1 MSGKNAINAIVD
13 LDGTIYRG
21 DRLLDYAK
29 PFFGALEQNGIG
41 YKLFTNCSRRTP
53 AELAADLRGMG
64 LDARESDIVTT
75 GCIARS
81 YIRGA
86 GESAMKAA
94 AGSAMGTARGS
105 AMEATAESAMEAAG
119 GAGGAA
125 AWETARAKIGGR
137 ALVYAIGSDSFK
149 RRIKADNAE
158 LAENPGL
165 VADYAVVGFC
175 TDFTYGDLSRAMW
188 HIDGGARFIATNLDE
203 TIPFGRGAVPHT
215 GAICAFLERASGQ
228 KPINLGKPSRL
239 AGEYF
244 RGVFG
249 QKRVFVVGDRIDT
262 DMLFAEN
269 NGFAGCLVLTGIA
282 TRRDAESLERRSFD
296 IFADL
301 RGLSEFLAR
310 HSEG

>member
-1 MSGKNAINAIVD
+1 MPALSCKNAINAIVD

-29 PFFGALEQNGIG
+29 PFFWGLEQNGIG
-41 YKLFTNCSRRTP
+41 YKLFTNCSRRSP

-64 LDARESDIVTT
+64 LDAQESDIVTT

-86 GESAMKAA
+86 GALE
-94 AGSAMGTARGS
+94 TPRGKS
-105 AMEATAESAMEAAG
+105 
-119 GAGGAA
+119 
-125 AWETARAKIGGR
+125 GGR

-149 RRIKADNAE
+149 RRIKADNAA

-175 TDFTYGDLSRAMW
+175 TDFTYGDLSRALW
-188 HIDGGARFIATNLDE
+188 HINGGARFVATNLDE
-203 TIPFGRGAVPHT
+203 TIPFGRGVVPHT

-228 KPINLGKPSRL
+228 KPINLGKPSKL

-249 QKRVFVVGDRIDT
+249 QRRVFVVGDRIDT

-269 NGFAGCLVLTGIA
+269 NGFEGCLVLTGIA
-282 TRRDAESLERRSFD
+282 TRQDAESAERRRFGV
-296 IFADL
+296 FADL
-301 RGLSEFLAR
+301 RGLSEFLIR
-310 HSEG
+310 QGKGDGEGESDG